1 MNGWSVACSELSLFR
16 AWLGTIERRYRC
28 SVTLSLSLLCVSLP
42 SVHCLPS
49 GVKRTSVQGPYIQIC
64 DLYIWVSEWVSEGSC
79 TAHSV
84 AHSVTQGSFT
94 WLTSGHKRW
103 HLRKLLIA
111 YRMED
116 FYKVASSKLKI
127 VTTNGR
133 NNMYLNLE
141 LITSNGNVMG
151 LIPSGCMKW
160 ILNVKCINVK
170 VEKNGRS

>member
-1 MNGWSVACSELSLFR
+1 MQWAEP
-16 AWLGTIERRYRC
+16 
-28 SVTLSLSLLCVSLP
+28 LP
-42 SVHCLPS
+42 SVVGDHWEKVPLLC
-49 GVKRTSVQGPYIQIC
+49 YIVSLTPLCFSALCALSPLWSETYLSARAIYS
-64 DLYIWVSEWVSEGSC
+64 DLWPVYMSEWVSEGSC